1 MSERELAY
9 TPERHASLQAAE
21 DGDLHWFNPGGLGGS
36 YIQREAFVYAVEGR
50 HPVELLVKAAAIVHA
65 EHIMVGSQGRRR
77 VRITSA
83 GLELLR
89 KWRAR
94 QL

>member
-9 TPERHASLQAAE
+9 TPERHATLQAAE

-36 YIQREAFVYAVEGR
+36 YIQHEAFVYGPDDR
-50 HPVELLVKAAAIVHA
+50 HPVVLLMKAAALVHG
-65 EHIMVGSQGRRR
+65 EHIMVGHQGRHR

-83 GLELLR
+83 GMDLLR
-89 KWRAR
+89 KWRDR
-94 QL
+94 SL

>member
-9 TPERHASLQAAE
+9 TPERHATLQAAE
-21 DGDLHWFNPGGLGGS
+21 DGELHWFNPGGLGGS
-36 YIQREAFVYAVEGR
+36 YIQREAFIHRPEQR
-50 HPVELLVKAAAIVHA
+50 HPVLLLKLANALVHA
-65 EHIMVGSQGRRR
+65 EPIIVGHQGRRR

-83 GLELLR
+83 GMDLLK

-94 QL
+94 SL